1 VKVAYW
7 DTAQGNPPPL
17 IGQIKGTPTV
27 KFLAPHKKN
36 KRTTNKRKSISDYN
50 GERKLEGMLEFASAQ
65 QPNYATNINGDS
77 DMKKFEAQADK
88 YALPKAIVFT
98 KETST
103 SKITKFLSTE
113 FRRKVLIAS
122 VGASKPNKAIIEKLG
137 LNDWLADKNAP
148 KSVIGW
154 LRGDL
159 DFPTMKKK
167 GEVRALSFAR
177 APVRSFL
184 PCSVLLPSLLPLSFQ
199 FAKFTVKGATAFL
212 SKFAL
217 DKPYFEHEN
226 FLSKQGEGDAKED
239 EKKEGK
245 KKEEL

>member
-1 VKVAYW
+1 MKVAYW

-167 GEVRALSFAR
+167 GE
-177 APVRSFL
+177 
-184 PCSVLLPSLLPLSFQ
+184 